1 MDPLAI
7 GKAFS
12 DLNAAW
18 MRDTDSLSAHC
29 RSFNRAMQT
38 AGEAVA
44 EQIRRTAGQVPDEG
58 NDHSIASIINWL
70 NILAWS
76 SRHYHQVVTKWLTDY
91 VRLAPELDADTRQR
105 ALFWM
110 HQILKMMAPANFFW
124 FNPRA
129 VQRFVNSKSKSLL
142 QGVQNWI
149 SDLQHGGD
157 LPQLADRGAFKVG
170 ENLALTPGQ
179 VIYRNS
185 LMELIQY
192 APQTKTT
199 WQTPIVLIQPW
210 INKYY
215 IFDLTPQNSFILYLV
230 RQGFTV
236 FVTSWKNPTGEM
248 GHTTFEDYM
257 LEGAL
262 RAVTVAC
269 DITASHAVHAAG
281 YCIGGTLLATLM
293 GWLARKGGHLPIADA
308 TFFATLLDFSAP
320 GDLKAFVN
328 PTSLGTVAQMVAAEG
343 VLNGRYLALAFRLL
357 NPGDLIW
364 RSMINNYY
372 YGDTSPR
379 SDMLFWNS
387 DSTHLPGAMCLFYLT
402 SFYLENRLA
411 RPNQLVV
418 ANRPIDLKQIK
429 SPVYAVGALK
439 DHICPWPATF
449 QTCRL
454 TSGKVRYV
462 LANEGHI
469 TGIVNPPSPWSKKKY
484 WAGAATRRRDA
495 ERWLKDKVP
504 VEDSWWPD
512 WIAWLKP
519 RNGSRSA
526 PPAMGSDRYKP
537 LAPAPGS
544 YVFD

>member
-7 GKAFS
+7 GNAFS

-18 MRDTDSLSAHC
+18 MRDTDSLTAYC

-44 EQIRRTAGQVPDEG
+44 EQIRHTAGQVPDVG
-58 NDHSIASIINWL
+58 NDHSIADIINWL

-76 SRHYHQVVTKWLTDY
+76 SRHYHQVATKWLTDY
-91 VRLAPELDADTRQR
+91 VSLAPELDADTRQR

-110 HQILKMMAPANFFW
+110 HQLLAMLAPANFFW
-124 FNPRA
+124 SNPRA
-129 VQRFVNSKSKSLL
+129 IQRFVNSKSKSLL

-149 SDLQHGGD
+149 SDLQHGGN

-170 ENLALTPGQ
+170 QNLALTPGR

-192 APQTKTT
+192 APQSETT
-199 WQTPIVLIQPW
+199 WQVPIVLIQPW

-230 RQGFTV
+230 RHGFTV
-236 FVTSWKNPTGEM
+236 FVTSWKNPTSEM
-248 GHTTFEDYM
+248 AHITFEDYM

-269 DITASHAVHAAG
+269 DITGSRAVHATG

-293 GWLARKGGHLPIADA
+293 GWLARKGGHFPIADA

-328 PTSLGTVAQMVAAEG
+328 PTSLGTVEQMVAAEG
-343 VLNGRYLALAFRLL
+343 VLNGRHMALAFRLL

-364 RSMINNYY
+364 RNMINNYY
-372 YGDTSPR
+372 YGDTPPR

-418 ANRPIDLKQIK
+418 ADQPIDLKQIK

-484 WAGAATRRRDA
+484 WAGAAARRRDA

-504 VEDSWWPD
+504 VNGSWWPD

-519 RNGSRSA
+519 RSGSRSA